1 MDTSQEKEASE
12 AASLVEEV
20 ADATRSGSALMK
32 MSRSIPIRKYGSAF
46 SKAGLA
52 TLIINKGTA
61 SQLLVLEAKH
71 LSSVALT
78 KVIKWTTLSI
88 AGLGTHDAVSGATQI
103 TQIAPSAGS
112 STVPAK
118 AGELLNLV
126 YQITGAPH
134 RARSWAVIGELPE
147 GLTHLNST
155 NSNTDG
161 ITGIPTQPGNYRI
174 SVRAYKNS
182 NNSGYNYTKNFT
194 IEVAPG
200 AQPPSISTQPM
211 SLITTSVS
219 EEILKVIAS
228 GNGLEYQWYKGN
240 SGNTSKPILGA
251 NSDSLKIGSLNEDT
265 NYWVRVSNDSG
276 FIDSDTAKLRVIDNY
291 GAWASETFRAANIV
305 PEMTE
310 PDADADN
317 DGLTNGME
325 YVLGNSPIEQS
336 IDAETTLKLQN
347 SMIEFSFQTEPA
359 TGKGY
364 IGLERVYS
372 LEKSDDLSKGSWMPV
387 EEYQNIIGEGQ
398 KITISESATHGSKY
412 YRLTVKLREK
422 S

>member
-1 MDTSQEKEASE
+1 
-12 AASLVEEV
+12 
-20 ADATRSGSALMK
+20 
-32 MSRSIPIRKYGSAF
+32 
-46 SKAGLA
+46 
-52 TLIINKGTA
+52 
-61 SQLLVLEAKH
+61 
-71 LSSVALT
+71 
-78 KVIKWTTLSI
+78 
-88 AGLGTHDAVSGATQI
+88 
-103 TQIAPSAGS
+103 
-112 STVPAK
+112 
-118 AGELLNLV
+118 
-126 YQITGAPH
+126 
-134 RARSWAVIGELPE
+134 
-147 GLTHLNST
+147 
-155 NSNTDG
+155 
-161 ITGIPTQPGNYRI
+161 
-174 SVRAYKNS
+174 
-182 NNSGYNYTKNFT
+182 
-194 IEVAPG
+194 
-200 AQPPSISTQPM
+200 M

-219 EEILKVIAS
+219 EEIIKVIAS
-228 GNGLEYQWYKGN
+228 GNGLKYQWYKGN

-291 GAWASETFRAANIV
+291 GAWASETFRTANIV

-317 DGLTNGME
+317 DGLTNERE

-347 SMIEFSFQTEPA
+347 SMAEFSFQTEPA